1 MKKILLSKSVYKE
14 HKSYKCTYEPVV
26 LIKKKRI
33 SEWEKSFRIAK
44 AYHDHYHNIAV
55 PMDFKTN
62 DGINRSEY
70 GLGLRCWLLDQ
81 IKKLKAGK
89 LTPDQE
95 ELFKTIYK
103 GGSLRDSKN
112 ISTKEIIPSKENDE
126 MLLRSTGIQVAK
138 ISDTLENTEFEDD
151 GCVIDK
157 NKFMQYK
164 KALK

>member
-1 MKKILLSKSVYKE
+1 MKKIILSKSVYKE
-14 HKSYKCTYEPVV
+14 HKSYKCTYEPIVATN
-26 LIKKKRI
+26 KKRI

-44 AYHDHYHNIAV
+44 AYYDHYHNIAV

-70 GLGLRCWLLDQ
+70 GLRLRYWLLDQ

-95 ELFKTIYK
+95 KLFKTIYK

-112 ISTKEIIPSKENDE
+112 IPIKEIVSPKENDE
-126 MLLRSTGIQVAK
+126 ITGIQVAK
-138 ISDTLENTEFEDD
+138 ISYILESIEFEDD